1 MSRRYYNR
9 RLLIIDMGT
18 LLLSFIL
25 GVVLRHGNPNSMEPW
40 KRQLYLGAF
49 FVLILIRLAIY
60 LFDRRRKDFIVSMD
74 PVENFIEVLRI
85 TGMTF
90 IIFLMY
96 LFVAHTAQLYSRKSF
111 AYALITTI
119 VLDYVLRML
128 WRRRLKKLHVRL
140 VPLRRTMLVTNRAYA
155 ARIVHRLR
163 FQKEEQVIVNG
174 ITLLDESCVG
184 EVIEEVPVIADRAT
198 MLESRF
204 MHNYQYVFL
213 YMPGAP
219 EEEIRRIVTEFGKV
233 GMNVDVSLH
242 TFDGDIQ
249 SKKLLASVGDYQAA
263 SYSALTERCR
273 ILGIDF
279 VVGNVD
285 AAVANVRRRL
295 NDLRGEYITFSNV
308 HTTVMA
314 QEDPEYMRTQNGAVM
329 KFPDGTPI
337 AWQERRRGFPQAERI
352 AGPDFME
359 AMFRATMDG
368 SARHYF
374 YGASEETIAHLE
386 ANLKLKYPGIA
397 IAGLYSPPFRELTAE
412 EDAQDI
418 RRINDTKPDI
428 VWIGLGAPKQEN
440 WMAAHKGRLSG
451 VMIGVGAGFDFH
463 GGMIRRAPVWIQRLG
478 MEWFYRLC
486 QDPKRLF
493 NRYFVTNFQFLKYLL
508 MKRV

>member
-9 RLLIIDMGT
+9 RLLIIDLGT
-18 LLLSFIL
+18 LLIAFVC
-25 GVVLRHGNPNSMEPW
+25 GVVFRHGNPSLMPEW

-49 FVLILIRLAIY
+49 FVLILIRMAVY
-60 LFDRRRKDFIVSMD
+60 FFDRRRKDFIVNMD

-85 TGMTF
+85 TGLTYVT
-90 IIFLMY
+90 FLMY
-96 LFVAHTAQLYSRKSF
+96 LFAAHTAQLYSRKSF
-111 AYALITTI
+111 AYALVMTVIG
-119 VLDYVLRML
+119 DYILRML
-128 WRRRLKKLHVRL
+128 WRRKLKKRLIRL
-140 VPLRRTMLVTNRAYA
+140 VPLRRTMVVTRRADA
-155 ARIVHRLR
+155 ERIIYRLR

-174 ITLLDESCVG
+174 ITLLDESAIG
-184 EVIEEVPVIADRAT
+184 EMIAGVPVIADRET
-198 MLESRF
+198 MLGSRF
-204 MHNYQYVFL
+204 EHSYQYVFL
-213 YMPGAP
+213 YLPDAP
-219 EEEIRRIVTEFGKV
+219 EEEIRKIVTDFSSI

-242 TFDGDIQ
+242 TFDGDID
-249 SKKLLASVGDYQAA
+249 SKKLLTSVGDYQAA
-263 SYSALTERCR
+263 SYSALAERCK
-273 ILGIDF
+273 ILGINF
-279 VVGNVD
+279 VVGNVES
-285 AAVANVRRRL
+285 AVAHVRRRL
-295 NDLRGEYITFSNV
+295 PDLKGEYITFSNV

-314 QEDPEYMRTQNGAVM
+314 QEDPAYLRTQNGAIL

-337 AWQERRRGFPQAERI
+337 AWQERRCGYPQAERI

-368 SARHYF
+368 SVRHYF

-397 IAGLYSPPFRELTAE
+397 IAGLYSPPFRELSPE
-412 EDAQDI
+412 EDEEDV
-418 RRINDTKPDI
+418 RRINEARPDI

-440 WMAAHKGRLSG
+440 WMAAHKGRING

-493 NRYFVTNFQFLKYLL
+493 NRYFVTNFQFIRYLL
-508 MKRV
+508 QKRM